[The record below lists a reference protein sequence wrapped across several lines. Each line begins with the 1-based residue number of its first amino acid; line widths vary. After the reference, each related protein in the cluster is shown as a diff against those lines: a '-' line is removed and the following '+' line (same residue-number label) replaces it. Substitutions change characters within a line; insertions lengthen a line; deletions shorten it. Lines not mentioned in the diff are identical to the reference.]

1 MVEVTYIEADGTE
14 HVVDVEEGTSAM
26 EAALKNGVPGID
38 GDCGGQAACATC
50 HVFVAPDWIERT
62 GRADPDTEIPLLELG
77 EGKTQ
82 YSRLACQ
89 IELTVALSGLRLAMP
104 EGQF

>member
-1 MVEVTYIEADGTE
+1 MVRVTYIEANGTE
-14 HVVDVEEGTSAM
+14 HVADVDSGTSAM
-26 EAALKNGVPGID
+26 EAALNNGIPGID

-50 HVFVAPDWIERT
+50 HVFVDPAWIDKT
-62 GRADPDTEIPLLELG
+62 GRSHPDTEDPLLELG
-77 EGKTQ
+77 EGKTE

-89 IELTVALSGLRLAMP
+89 IALTEELDGLRLAMP

>member
-1 MVEVTYIEADGTE
+1 MVRVTYVEAGGAEHIVEVG
-14 HVVDVEEGTSAM
+14 EGLSAM
-26 EAALKNGVPGID
+26 EAALQNGVPGID

-50 HVFVAPDWIERT
+50 HVFVDPAWIERT
-62 GRADPDTEIPLLELG
+62 GRADPDTEVPLLELG
-77 EGKTQ
+77 EGKNE

-89 IELTVALSGLRLAMP
+89 IELTSELDGLRLGMP